1 LGDAIRAGADAF
13 VTADFKYHQ
22 FFDGEGKILI
32 ADAGHFET
40 EQFTI
45 DLISD
50 KLSELILTFAV
61 RKTEIVTNPINYH
74 V

>member
-1 LGDAIRAGADAF
+1 MQILHQALAC
-13 VTADFKYHQ
+13 FKYHQ
-22 FFDGEGKILI
+22 FFDGEGKIVI
-32 ADAGHFET
+32 ADIGHFET

-50 KLSELILTFAV
+50 KLSEFITTFAV